1 MKIVN
6 KNGEVVGHF
15 RQITSRDGYKAI
27 AEAEITDRDAVLQIT
42 SDIEQWNNQPD
53 RRDRSG
59 EFDVAPDMTAWD
71 DPKVGMAK
79 ADQPKTLRERMKE

>member
-15 RQITSRDGYKAI
+15 RQITSRDGYKA
-27 AEAEITDRDAVLQIT
+27 IT